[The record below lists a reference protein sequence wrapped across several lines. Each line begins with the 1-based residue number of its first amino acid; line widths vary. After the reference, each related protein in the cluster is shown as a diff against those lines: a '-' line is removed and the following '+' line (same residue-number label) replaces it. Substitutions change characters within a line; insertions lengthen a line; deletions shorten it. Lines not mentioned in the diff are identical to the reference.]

1 MRTTFRRKHVVRAR
15 VWSLLVLGKYTVYYS
30 ITSLSGQFETSVGF
44 GAKRDIVN
52 NGSGV
57 SVYIPMFVKSGVVTT
72 AEGFECS
79 TRVTEWGP
87 HFSRPTLDYR

>member
-1 MRTTFRRKHVVRAR
+1 M
-15 VWSLLVLGKYTVYYS
+15 WSLTLVLGKYTVY
-30 ITSLSGQFETSVGF
+30 ITASLHFLGQFETGVGF